1 MPQRLSANSPMALR
15 AAAIGGLGIASFD
28 RFIAHDALRDGRLVP
43 VLADWSL
50 PSRTLYAVYPQSRY
64 VAPKVRALL
73 DYVQG
78 YYAEPRWRH

>member
-1 MPQRLSANSPMALR
+1 
-15 AAAIGGLGIASFD
+15 LGIASFD